1 MQRESRKGGAEARI
15 GSLNVEIMTGKGRE
29 LTDMMVRRKV
39 DILCVQ
45 DTGWKGSKATSFR
58 GGFNGLTMVLIGSE
72 MEWGLS

>member
-45 DTGWKGSKATSFR
+45 DTGWKG
-58 GGFNGLTMVLIGSE
+58 GFNCLTMVLIGSE